1 MKASWN
7 TESYEKFL
15 APTFRIKPDWERDL
29 LHDFITL
36 KSSTFGVIPAIFGKD
51 GPYTEPSAVAT
62 SGLYHVHLLLS
73 KEDRKGSNQRNKTSN
88 SALVYTRH
96 IRVQDVYS
104 LLAIFP
110 VNAHAFGRDPVI
122 MTQLARYAKAF
133 QTLTSP

>member
-51 GPYTEPSAVAT
+51 GPYTE
-62 SGLYHVHLLLS
+62 
-73 KEDRKGSNQRNKTSN
+73 DRKGSNQRNKTSN

-122 MTQLARYAKAF
+122 MTELARYAKASR
-133 QTLTSP
+133 L